1 MIRKF
6 FSLSILCLNYFYS
19 QTHFTIPQNVWRI
32 SIENEISGGK
42 WKGHDGGD
50 GWKDFT
56 YQLDGI
62 DYIITQEWKRN
73 LLTQSY
79 LIEYGFTDKSTFVL
93 HIPRLQKFKQSHS
106 WTISSDSLIVPMDQL
121 LSHYYPKSKTNSG
134 LGNVGLG
141 MNYLLLGNPAW
152 RGGKNKYSLYGGI
165 DITFPFGERLK
176 KYHAKDVDSEGIPN
190 QYKQLPIGNGLTRWR
205 IKAFGELYRKLWG
218 RLINVNWLVNL
229 SSFNRDIINPPISFL
244 WIQETSADSI
254 SRAIGDA
261 VLYEQGKQIYGS
273 IQGQMEIWPQRMF
286 FSVGMDWMF
295 TGRDQYFSSSDT
307 WDKWM
312 VSRKNFD
319 SRKNVA
325 TQFLK
330 FNFLNVDSFK
340 QFGPIPFEL
349 EVGVR
354 WFVPFLTYQTFGYTS
369 SWIRISSYFQAW

>member
-79 LIEYGFTDKSTFVL
+79 SIEYGFTDKSTFML

-141 MNYLLLGNPAW
+141 MNFLLMGNPAW

-205 IKAFGELYRKLWG
+205 IKAFGELYRKLWA
-218 RLINVNWLVNL
+218 RLINVNWSVNL

>member
-1 MIRKF
+1 MIRKY

-32 SIENEISGGK
+32 SIENKISGGK

-62 DYIITQEWKRN
+62 DYTITQEWKRN

-79 LIEYGFTDKSTFVL
+79 SIEYGFTDKSTIMF

-141 MNYLLLGNPAW
+141 MNFLLLGNPAW

-312 VSRKNFD
+312 VSRKNYD

-349 EVGVR
+349 EVGAR

>member
-62 DYIITQEWKRN
+62 DYIITQQWKRN

-79 LIEYGFTDKSTFVL
+79 SIEYGFTDKSTFML
-93 HIPRLQKFKQSHS
+93 HIPRVQKFKESHS
-106 WTISSDSLIVPMDQL
+106 WTISSDSSNQPMDQL

-141 MNYLLLGNPAW
+141 MNFLLLGNPAW

-176 KYHAKDVDSEGIPN
+176 KYHAKDVDSEEIPN

-218 RLINVNWLVNL
+218 RLINVNWSVNL

-286 FSVGMDWMF
+286 FSVGMDWMS

-312 VSRKNFD
+312 VSRKNYD

-330 FNFLNVDSFK
+330 FNFLNVDPFK

-349 EVGVR
+349 EVGIR

>member
-62 DYIITQEWKRN
+62 DYIITQQWKRN

-79 LIEYGFTDKSTFVL
+79 SIEYGFTDKSTFML

-134 LGNVGLG
+134 LGNVALG
-141 MNYLLLGNPAW
+141 MNFLLLGNPAW

>member
-19 QTHFTIPQNVWRI
+19 QTHFTIPQNVWRV
-32 SIENEISGGK
+32 SIENKISGGK

-79 LIEYGFTDKSTFVL
+79 SIEYGFTDKSTFML

-141 MNYLLLGNPAW
+141 MNFLLMGNPAW

-205 IKAFGELYRKLWG
+205 IKAFGELYRKLWA
-218 RLINVNWLVNL
+218 RLINVNWSVNL

-349 EVGVR
+349 EVGAR

>member
-79 LIEYGFTDKSTFVL
+79 SIEYGFTDKSTFML

-134 LGNVGLG
+134 LANVGLG
-141 MNYLLLGNPAW
+141 MNFLLLGNPAW

-330 FNFLNVDSFK
+330 FNFLNVDPFK

>member
-19 QTHFTIPQNVWRI
+19 QTHFTIPQNVWRV
-32 SIENEISGGK
+32 SIENKISGGK

-62 DYIITQEWKRN
+62 DYTITQEWKRN

-79 LIEYGFTDKSTFVL
+79 LIEYGFTDKSTFML
-93 HIPRLQKFKQSHS
+93 HIPKLQKFEQSHS
-106 WTISSDSLIVPMDQL
+106 WAISSDSLIIPMDQL
-121 LSHYYPKSKTNSG
+121 LAHYNPKSKSNSG
-134 LGNVGLG
+134 LGDVTLG
-141 MNYLLLGNPAW
+141 MNLLLLGNPAW

-205 IKAFGELYRKLWG
+205 IKAFGELYRKLWA
-218 RLINVNWLVNL
+218 RLINVNWSVNL

-295 TGRDQYFSSSDT
+295 TGQDQYFSSSDT

-312 VSRKNFD
+312 VSRKNYD

-330 FNFLNVDSFK
+330 FNFLNVDPFK
-340 QFGPIPFEL
+340 QIGPIPFEL
-349 EVGVR
+349 EVGIR
-354 WFVPFLTYQTFGYTS
+354 WFVPLLTYQTFGYTS

>member
-56 YQLDGI
+56 YQLGGI
-62 DYIITQEWKRN
+62 DYIITQQWKRN
-73 LLTQSY
+73 LLIQSY
-79 LIEYGFTDKSTFVL
+79 LIEYGFTDKSTFML
-93 HIPRLQKFKQSHS
+93 HIPRVQKFKQSHS
-106 WTISSDSLIVPMDQL
+106 WTISSDELIVPMDQL

-141 MNYLLLGNPAW
+141 MNFLLLGNPAW

-218 RLINVNWLVNL
+218 RLINVNWSVNL

-295 TGRDQYFSSSDT
+295 TGRDQYFSSSDA

-312 VSRKNFD
+312 ASRKNYD
-319 SRKNVA
+319 TRKNVA

-330 FNFLNVDSFK
+330 LNFLNVDPFK

-349 EVGVR
+349 EVGIR

>member
-79 LIEYGFTDKSTFVL
+79 SIEYGFTDKSTFML

-134 LGNVGLG
+134 LGNVALG
-141 MNYLLLGNPAW
+141 MNFLLLGNPAW

-312 VSRKNFD
+312 VSRKNYD

>member
-62 DYIITQEWKRN
+62 DYIITQQWKRD

-79 LIEYGFTDKSTFVL
+79 SIEYGFTDKSTFML
-93 HIPRLQKFKQSHS
+93 HIPRVQKFKQSHS
-106 WTISSDSLIVPMDQL
+106 WTISSDELIVPMDQL

-141 MNYLLLGNPAW
+141 MNFLLLGNPAW

-218 RLINVNWLVNL
+218 RLINVNWSVNL

-295 TGRDQYFSSSDT
+295 TGRDQYFSSSDA
-307 WDKWM
+307 WDEWM
-312 VSRKNFD
+312 VSRKNYD
-319 SRKNVA
+319 SRKNVV

-330 FNFLNVDSFK
+330 FNFLNVDPFK

-349 EVGVR
+349 EVGIR

>member
-141 MNYLLLGNPAW
+141 MNFLLMGNPAW

>member
-62 DYIITQEWKRN
+62 DYIITQQWKRN

-79 LIEYGFTDKSTFVL
+79 SIEYGFTDKSTFML

-134 LGNVGLG
+134 LGNVALG
-141 MNYLLLGNPAW
+141 MNFLLLGNPAW

-312 VSRKNFD
+312 VSRKNYD

>member
-62 DYIITQEWKRN
+62 DYIITQQWKRN

-79 LIEYGFTDKSTFVL
+79 SIEYGFTDKSTFML
-93 HIPRLQKFKQSHS
+93 HIPRVQKFKQSHS
-106 WTISSDSLIVPMDQL
+106 WTISSDELIVPMDQL

-141 MNYLLLGNPAW
+141 MNFLLLGNPAW

-218 RLINVNWLVNL
+218 RLINVNWSVNL

-286 FSVGMDWMF
+286 FSVGMDWMS
-295 TGRDQYFSSSDT
+295 TGRDQYFSSSDA
-307 WDKWM
+307 WDEWM
-312 VSRKNFD
+312 VSRKNYD

-325 TQFLK
+325 NQYLK
-330 FNFLNVDSFK
+330 FNFLNVDPFK

-349 EVGVR
+349 EVGIR

>member
-79 LIEYGFTDKSTFVL
+79 SIEYGFTDKSTFML
-93 HIPRLQKFKQSHS
+93 HIPRLQKFIQSHS

-141 MNYLLLGNPAW
+141 MNFLLMGNPAW

>member
-19 QTHFTIPQNVWRI
+19 QTHFTIPQNVWRV
-32 SIENEISGGK
+32 SIENKISGGK

-134 LGNVGLG
+134 LGNASLG
-141 MNYLLLGNPAW
+141 MNLLLLGNPAW

-205 IKAFGELYRKLWG
+205 IKAFGELYRKLWA
-218 RLINVNWLVNL
+218 RLINVNWSVNL

-295 TGRDQYFSSSDT
+295 TGQDQYFSSSDA

-312 VSRKNFD
+312 VSRKNYD

-330 FNFLNVDSFK
+330 FNFLNVDPFK
-340 QFGPIPFEL
+340 QIGPIPFEL
-349 EVGVR
+349 EVGIR
-354 WFVPFLTYQTFGYTS
+354 WFVPLLTYQTFGYTS

>member
-79 LIEYGFTDKSTFVL
+79 SIEYGFTDKSTFML

-141 MNYLLLGNPAW
+141 MNFLLLGNPAW

-319 SRKNVA
+319 SRINVA

-330 FNFLNVDSFK
+330 FNFLNVDPFK

>member
-1 MIRKF
+1 M
-6 FSLSILCLNYFYS
+6 
-19 QTHFTIPQNVWRI
+19 
-32 SIENEISGGK
+32 
-42 WKGHDGGD
+42 
-50 GWKDFT
+50 
-56 YQLDGI
+56 
-62 DYIITQEWKRN
+62 N
-73 LLTQSY
+73 L
-79 LIEYGFTDKSTFVL
+79 
-93 HIPRLQKFKQSHS
+93 
-106 WTISSDSLIVPMDQL
+106 
-121 LSHYYPKSKTNSG
+121 
-134 LGNVGLG
+134 
-141 MNYLLLGNPAW
+141 LLLGNPAW

-218 RLINVNWLVNL
+218 RLINVNWSVNL

-261 VLYEQGKQIYGS
+261 VLYEQGKQICGS

-295 TGRDQYFSSSDT
+295 TGQDQYFSSSDA
-307 WDKWM
+307 WDEWM
-312 VSRKNFD
+312 VSRKNYD
-319 SRKNVA
+319 SRKNVT

-330 FNFLNVDSFK
+330 FNFLNVDPFK
-340 QFGPIPFEL
+340 QIGPIPFEL
-349 EVGVR
+349 EVGIR
-354 WFVPFLTYQTFGYTS
+354 WFVPLLTYQTFGYTS

>member
-62 DYIITQEWKRN
+62 DYIITQQWKRN

-79 LIEYGFTDKSTFVL
+79 SIEYGFTDKSTFML

-106 WTISSDSLIVPMDQL
+106 WTISSDSLIVPMDEL
-121 LSHYYPKSKTNSG
+121 LSQYYPKSKTNSG
-134 LGNVGLG
+134 LNNVSLG
-141 MNYLLLGNPAW
+141 MNFLLLGNPAW

>member
-79 LIEYGFTDKSTFVL
+79 SIEYGFTDKSTFML
-93 HIPRLQKFKQSHS
+93 HIPRVQKFKESHS
-106 WTISSDSLIVPMDQL
+106 WTISSDELIVPMDQL

-134 LGNVGLG
+134 LGNVALG
-141 MNYLLLGNPAW
+141 MNFLLLGNPAW

-312 VSRKNFD
+312 VSRKNYD

-330 FNFLNVDSFK
+330 FNFLNVDPFK

>member
-56 YQLDGI
+56 YQLGGI
-62 DYIITQEWKRN
+62 DYIITQQWKRN
-73 LLTQSY
+73 LLIQSY
-79 LIEYGFTDKSTFVL
+79 LIEYGFTDKSTFML
-93 HIPRLQKFKQSHS
+93 HIPRVQKFKQSHS
-106 WTISSDSLIVPMDQL
+106 WTISSDELIVPMDQL

-141 MNYLLLGNPAW
+141 MNFLLLGNPAW

-218 RLINVNWLVNL
+218 RLINVNWSVNL

-295 TGRDQYFSSSDT
+295 TGRDQYFSSSDA
-307 WDKWM
+307 WDEWM
-312 VSRKNFD
+312 VSRKNYD

-330 FNFLNVDSFK
+330 LNFLNVDPFK

-349 EVGVR
+349 EVGIR

>member
-56 YQLDGI
+56 YQLGGI
-62 DYIITQEWKRN
+62 DYIITQQWKRN
-73 LLTQSY
+73 LLIQSY
-79 LIEYGFTDKSTFVL
+79 LIEYGFTDKSTFML
-93 HIPRLQKFKQSHS
+93 HIPRVQKFKQSHS
-106 WTISSDSLIVPMDQL
+106 WTISSDELIVPMDQL

-141 MNYLLLGNPAW
+141 MNFLLLGNPAW

-218 RLINVNWLVNL
+218 RLINVNWSVNL

-312 VSRKNFD
+312 VSRKNYD
-319 SRKNVA
+319 TRKNVA

-330 FNFLNVDSFK
+330 LNFLNVDPFK

-349 EVGVR
+349 EVGIR

>member
-1 MIRKF
+1 MIRKY

-19 QTHFTIPQNVWRI
+19 QTHFTIPQNVWRV
-32 SIENEISGGK
+32 SIENKISGGK

-79 LIEYGFTDKSTFVL
+79 LIEYGFTDKSTFML

-106 WTISSDSLIVPMDQL
+106 WIISSDSLIVPMDQL

-254 SRAIGDA
+254 SRVIGDA

>member
-79 LIEYGFTDKSTFVL
+79 SIEYGFTDKSTFML

-134 LGNVGLG
+134 LGNVALG
-141 MNYLLLGNPAW
+141 MNFLLLGNPAW

>member
-19 QTHFTIPQNVWRI
+19 QTHFTIPQNVWRV

-141 MNYLLLGNPAW
+141 MNFLLLGNPAW

>member
-62 DYIITQEWKRN
+62 DYIITQQWKRN

-79 LIEYGFTDKSTFVL
+79 SIEYGFTDKSTFML

-106 WTISSDSLIVPMDQL
+106 WTISSDSLIVPMDEL
-121 LSHYYPKSKTNSG
+121 LSQYYPKSKTNSG
-134 LGNVGLG
+134 LNNVSLG
-141 MNYLLLGNPAW
+141 MNFLLLGNPAW

-218 RLINVNWLVNL
+218 RLINVNWSVNL

-286 FSVGMDWMF
+286 FSVGMDWMLS
-295 TGRDQYFSSSDT
+295 GRDQYFSSSDT

-312 VSRKNFD
+312 VSRKNYD

-330 FNFLNVDSFK
+330 FNFLNVDPFK

-349 EVGVR
+349 EVGIR

>member
-56 YQLDGI
+56 YQLGGI
-62 DYIITQEWKRN
+62 DYIITQQWKRN
-73 LLTQSY
+73 LLIQSY
-79 LIEYGFTDKSTFVL
+79 LIEYGFTDKSTFML
-93 HIPRLQKFKQSHS
+93 HIPRVQKFKQSHS
-106 WTISSDSLIVPMDQL
+106 WTISSDELIVPMDQL

-141 MNYLLLGNPAW
+141 MNFLLLGNPAW

-218 RLINVNWLVNL
+218 RLINVNWSVNL

-286 FSVGMDWMF
+286 FSVGMDWMLS
-295 TGRDQYFSSSDT
+295 GQDQYFSSSDA
-307 WDKWM
+307 WDEWM
-312 VSRKNFD
+312 VSRKNYD

-330 FNFLNVDSFK
+330 FNFLNVDPFK

-349 EVGVR
+349 EVGIR

>member
-79 LIEYGFTDKSTFVL
+79 SIEYGFTDKSTFML

-141 MNYLLLGNPAW
+141 MNFLLMGNPAW

-176 KYHAKDVDSEGIPN
+176 KYHAKDVDSEGIPK

-319 SRKNVA
+319 SQKNVA